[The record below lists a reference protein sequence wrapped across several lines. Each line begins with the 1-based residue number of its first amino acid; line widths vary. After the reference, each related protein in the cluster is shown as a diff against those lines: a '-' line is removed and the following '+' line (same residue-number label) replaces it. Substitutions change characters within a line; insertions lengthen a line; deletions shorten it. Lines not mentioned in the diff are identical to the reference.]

1 MDDHTTCI
9 EFSMEYLPTLTN
21 IYQHVPSKSPRIVTK
36 SAKSA
41 MEHGIAPGSAQ
52 AACGAEGD
60 GAKTGGAQG
69 SAGKEGTDGGCECH

>member
-1 MDDHTTCI
+1 
-9 EFSMEYLPTLTN
+9 
-21 IYQHVPSKSPRIVTK
+21 
-36 SAKSA
+36 

>member
-1 MDDHTTCI
+1 MDDHTTYI
-9 EFSMEYLPTLTN
+9 EFSMEYLPTFTN
-21 IYQHVPSKSPRIVTK
+21 IYQHFPSKSPRIV
-36 SAKSA
+36 AKSA

-69 SAGKEGTDGGCECH
+69 SAGKEGTDWGCECH